1 MAPPQAILLA
11 GLLAQNP
18 EAGPSKKEAY
28 LAEKAAAGA
37 ERKVRPLRVR
47 QRAEAPVWAFNLY
60 THEITT
66 LTGPG
71 RLSDA
76 GLDAFFQCWFTR
88 KHTDIPG
95 PLIERVIATA
105 QHFGRR
111 EVRIISSYRHP
122 KYNLSLV
129 KKGREVAR
137 NSQHTKGNAID
148 FYLPGV
154 DVTELY
160 RYLLEIHQ
168 GGVGY
173 YPVSAFVHVDLGRKR
188 TWKGT

>member
-1 MAPPQAILLA
+1 MSPPGLLVLA
-11 GLLAQNP
+11 GLLAQAP
-18 EAGPSKKEAY
+18 EAGVSKKDAY
-28 LAEKAAAGA
+28 LAEKASRAPSKAP
-37 ERKVRPLRVR
+37 PLRVH
-47 QRAEAPVWAFNLY
+47 QRADAPVWAFNLY

-71 RLSDA
+71 RPSDA
-76 GLDAFFQCWFTR
+76 GLDAFFQCWFTLE
-88 KHTDIPG
+88 HTDIPG
-95 PLIERVIATA
+95 PLIDRVVATA
-105 QHFGRR
+105 LHFGRR

-137 NSQHTKGNAID
+137 NSQHTRGNAID
-148 FYLPGV
+148 FFLPGI

-160 RYLLEIHQ
+160 EYLLEVHE